1 MQQKNKFKFLQI
13 KLKVMRMLVQVKPI
27 TMSIIKKEKI
37 ARSIIIIITT
47 CNLKIIQNNN
57 NCLLTMMLKT

>member
-37 ARSIIIIITT
+37 ARSIIIITT

-57 NCLLTMMLKT
+57 NCLLIMMLKT